1 MAGGYDK
8 WAEIEKKT
16 THTYK
21 IKEFKMKPDISDY
34 TIEFYKP
41 TPGGCKKP
49 TEGPDIDRKFEVYL
63 KPTPAPLPYKPRES
77 I

>member
-1 MAGGYDK
+1 
-8 WAEIEKKT
+8 
-16 THTYK
+16 
-21 IKEFKMKPDISDY
+21 MKPDISDY